1 MEQTL
6 LIEFLKSFFILFKA
20 KIEEYTILDKN
31 IFGVISWENE
41 DDKQKFVF
49 KNVFDFLLLSK
60 AKKLCDYLSE
70 QNLINGDQIIISENE
85 LIQKLNKGGWNE
97 TDTKEAIN
105 CLSDLE
111 VKMIDEGEETDS
123 FFVHF

>member
-6 LIEFLKSFFILFKA
+6 LIEFLKSFFILFNA
-20 KIEEYTILDKN
+20 KIEEHTILDRN
-31 IFGVISWENE
+31 IFGVISWDNE

-60 AKKLCDYLSE
+60 TKSLCDYLSE
-70 QNLINGDQIIISENE
+70 QNLINGDQIIISESE
-85 LIQKLNKGGWNE
+85 LIQKLNKSGWNE
-97 TDTKEAIN
+97 TDAKEAIN
-105 CLSDLE
+105 CLCDLD
-111 VKMIDEGEETDS
+111 VKMIDDGEETDS